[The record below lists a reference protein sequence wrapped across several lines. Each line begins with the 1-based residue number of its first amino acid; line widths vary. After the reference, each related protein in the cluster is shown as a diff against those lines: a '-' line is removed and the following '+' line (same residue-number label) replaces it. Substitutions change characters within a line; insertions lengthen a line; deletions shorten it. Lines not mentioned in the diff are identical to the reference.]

1 MYFLRLLTASLIGG
15 FSFNSLAE
23 EPSTNTDVPKSSYY
37 QDRERGWFWFE
48 DPITETVEKENPQEA
63 AMPKSTPEEKDENVR
78 IDVAWLRAKIPEY
91 QEAAI
96 NNPTRENIARFMY
109 AQRYMLDLS
118 SRFSTKTMEFM
129 QFESALDETK
139 RRPVAS
145 FSLNAFRTDVQK
157 NIRAL
162 IDKIGGNTH
171 IWFFYSSNCSFCVK
185 QIHVVKELSKRFN
198 LDVLAIS
205 MDGGMLP
212 GMESFEHVVDTGGV
226 AEKFGVQYT
235 PTTFLAFDNDKGF
248 ARLGEGLTDLPT
260 MQDRV
265 LLSARMN
272 GVISDEEYQATREVK
287 EINVL
292 EDNGV
297 LIADKELIDNDPG
310 YLAEIL
316 RSKLSSSAPS
326 SAQAIQQGDTNAN
339 KQQ

>member
-1 MYFLRLLTASLIGG
+1 MFVLRLLIIPIVGPLC
-15 FSFNSLAE
+15 FSAFSA
-23 EPSTNTDVPKSSYY
+23 EPSNNTNDPKSSYY

-48 DPITETVEKENPQEA
+48 DLVSDEAKEE
-63 AMPKSTPEEKDENVR
+63 TPEENLVTSPESAQPETVR
-78 IDVAWLRAKIPEY
+78 IDVAWLREKIPEY

-96 NNPTRENIARFMY
+96 NNPTTENIARFMY
-109 AQRYMLDLS
+109 AQRYMLDIS
-118 SRFSTKTMEFM
+118 SRFAMKTMEFM

-171 IWFFYSSNCSFCVK
+171 IWFFYSSTCTFCVK
-185 QIHVVKELSKRFN
+185 QIHVVKELSRRFN

-226 AEKFGVQYT
+226 AERFGVQYT

-265 LLSARMN
+265 LLGARMK

-297 LIADKELIDNDPG
+297 LIADKNLIDNDPG

-326 SAQAIQQGDTNAN
+326 SAQAIQQGDANAN

>member
-63 AMPKSTPEEKDENVR
+63 AIPKSTPEEKDENVR

-139 RRPVAS
+139 RRPIS
-145 FSLNAFRTDVQK
+145 TFSLNAFKTDVQQ
-157 NIRAL
+157 NIRSVIA
-162 IDKIGGNTH
+162 KVSNQTH
-171 IWFFYSSNCSFCVK
+171 IWFFYSSDCSYCVK
-185 QIHVVKELSKRFN
+185 QIPVIREASVRFN

-205 MDGGMLP
+205 MDGGRLP
-212 GMESFEHVVDTGGV
+212 GMESFEHVVDKTGV
-226 AEKFGVQYT
+226 AERFGVQYT
-235 PTTFLAFDNDKGF
+235 PTTFLAFDGDKGF
-248 ARLGEGLTDLPT
+248 AKLGEGMTDLPT
-260 MQDRV
+260 IQDRI

-272 GVISDEEYQATREVK
+272 SVISDEEYQATRDVR

-292 EDNGV
+292 EKDGV
-297 LIADKELIDNDPG
+297 MYANKKLLDEDPG

-316 RSKLSSSAPS
+316 RRRLSASSPS
-326 SAQAIQQGDTNAN
+326 TGVLLNEATENE
-339 KQQ
+339 